1 VIDYLNNE
9 NTILHVEANVIHLF
23 EFPKSIVKLIIFGC
37 KLSDSKKY
45 EIREILN
52 NTPEYSDVIS
62 LQADIHK
69 SKYELVFEVAP

>member
-1 VIDYLNNE
+1 MIDYLNNA
-9 NTILHVEANVIHLF
+9 NTILHVEANAIHLF
-23 EFPKSIVKLIIFGC
+23 EFPKSIVKSIIFGC

-52 NTPEYSDVIS
+52 NTPEYSDVIC

-69 SKYELVFEVAP
+69 SKYDLVFEVAP